1 MLGSSDAGS
10 CEQAEAHVEHHSSRV
25 PAQAFLLTCTCA
37 ASAPGL
43 RRDKLPS
50 RFAGSLG
57 MNRCGGGGT
66 PQGWH
71 CLLLVAI
78 WSTQHAPDSNAPS
91 LALSS
96 PSWVSTTSYNYY
108 LILLLLSSYT
118 NKSHSTSV
126 AQKTLVAQNTFCA
139 VLPRSV
145 ARFSSLLPLPTFS
158 CVLSESSTSWS
169 MCAAC
174 MLRLLASV
182 DCSSEISVSDFSV
195 ALRGR

>member
-1 MLGSSDAGS
+1 MRPMLM
-10 CEQAEAHVEHHSSRV
+10 
-25 PAQAFLLTCTCA
+25 
-37 ASAPGL
+37 
-43 RRDKLPS
+43 RR
-50 RFAGSLG
+50 A
-57 MNRCGGGGT
+57 
-66 PQGWH
+66 WH
-71 CLLLVAI
+71 
-78 WSTQHAPDSNAPS
+78 Q
-91 LALSS
+91 LSS
-96 PSWVSTTSYNYY
+96 HLGY
-108 LILLLLSSYT
+108 LSAYCLIQPLPHEYCASYT

-126 AQKTLVAQNTFCA
+126 AQNTLVAQNTFCA

-195 ALRGR
+195 ALPGR

>member
-1 MLGSSDAGS
+1 
-10 CEQAEAHVEHHSSRV
+10 
-25 PAQAFLLTCTCA
+25 
-37 ASAPGL
+37 
-43 RRDKLPS
+43 
-50 RFAGSLG
+50 
-57 MNRCGGGGT
+57 MNRCGGT

-78 WSTQHAPDSNAPS
+78 WSTQHAPDANAPS
-91 LALSS
+91 LALSLHLGYLLLHTT
-96 PSWVSTTSYNYY
+96 TTSYC
-108 LILLLLSSYT
+108 SYT